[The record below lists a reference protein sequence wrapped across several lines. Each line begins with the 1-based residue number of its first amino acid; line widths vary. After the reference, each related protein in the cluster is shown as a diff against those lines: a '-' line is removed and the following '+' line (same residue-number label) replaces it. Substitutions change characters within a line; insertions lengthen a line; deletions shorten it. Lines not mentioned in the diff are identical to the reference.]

1 MEYSDYSGND
11 LSYIDLSNKETL
23 VVEDLMSNYLL
34 LETVLENL
42 GTHITW
48 AQNGAEAVDFI
59 KKKKFDV
66 ILMDLKMPIM
76 DGFTATKKIKE
87 MNIDTPI
94 IAVTAYVFDS
104 DREKAIE
111 AGCTDYISKPID
123 KDELIETIG
132 KALKIL

>member
-1 MEYSDYSGND
+1 MEHSEYSSND
-11 LSYIDLSNKETL
+11 LSYVDLRNKEVL

-34 LETVLENL
+34 LEAVLEDL
-42 GTHITW
+42 GTQITW
-48 AQNGAEAVDFI
+48 AQNGVEAVDFI
-59 KKKKFDV
+59 KKKTFDI

-76 DGFTATKKIKE
+76 DGFTATKKIQDLNVK
-87 MNIDTPI
+87 TPI

-132 KALKIL
+132 KVLMIL